1 MDNLRADSNGSF
13 LQQGINRTGILVAS
27 SSAKRQKLYRLLPLS
42 DSSLGCNVVFWLKQ
56 KLYPALLRSLSCSSQ
71 HPLKKTF
78 SEIGIF

>member
-42 DSSLGCNVVFWLKQ
+42 DSSLGCNVVF
-56 KLYPALLRSLSCSSQ
+56 
-71 HPLKKTF
+71 
-78 SEIGIF
+78 